1 MAIEFRNTGAM
12 CMSHAVEQ
20 GEDRNVVLG
29 NYYIKS
35 DTQEQVLIT
44 SESLANQYGH
54 LVKVPIYTMKDKN
67 EHHLPT

>member
-1 MAIEFRNTGAM
+1 MAIEFRNTGVI
-12 CMSHAVEQ
+12 CMVHTAK
-20 GEDRNVVLG
+20 EDELHSIDLG
-29 NYYIKS
+29 NYFVKS

-67 EHHLPT
+67 EYHLPI